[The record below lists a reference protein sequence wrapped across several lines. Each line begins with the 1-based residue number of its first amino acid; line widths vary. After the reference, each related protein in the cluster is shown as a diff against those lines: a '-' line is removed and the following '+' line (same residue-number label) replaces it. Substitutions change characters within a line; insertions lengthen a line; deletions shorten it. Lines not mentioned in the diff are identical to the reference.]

1 MNIPKKLFLIVALIL
16 TSCASTQ
23 KKYTETTQLDLSKM
37 MGPWY
42 VMAGRF
48 TSLEKNVHNG
58 IETYSWNTQEK
69 RIDISFTYN
78 KDSFNGEKVSF
89 NHKAWV
95 YDPMTQAFWKF
106 SPFWP
111 LKFDYIFIDK
121 ADDYSWVASGV
132 PDQGYLWILARD
144 YKMTTEKIRT
154 IIERLKAK
162 GYDTSNIVFV
172 PHQHN

>member
-1 MNIPKKLFLIVALIL
+1 MNTTKKVLLVLALLL
-16 TSCASTQ
+16 TSCASTH
-23 KKYTETTQLDLSKM
+23 KKYTETTQLELAKV

-48 TSLEKNVHNG
+48 TSFEKNVHNG
-58 IETYSWNTQEK
+58 IETYSWNSQKK

-78 KDSFNGEKVSF
+78 KGSFTGEKVSF
-89 NHKAWV
+89 NHKAWIH
-95 YDPMTQAFWKF
+95 DPMTQAFWKF

-111 LKFDYIFIDK
+111 VKFDYIFIDR

-132 PDQGYLWILARD
+132 PDQGYLWILAKD
-144 YKMTTEKIRT
+144 HKISHEQIQV
-154 IIERLKAK
+154 IIERINAK
-162 GYDTSNIVFV
+162 GYDTSDIVFV